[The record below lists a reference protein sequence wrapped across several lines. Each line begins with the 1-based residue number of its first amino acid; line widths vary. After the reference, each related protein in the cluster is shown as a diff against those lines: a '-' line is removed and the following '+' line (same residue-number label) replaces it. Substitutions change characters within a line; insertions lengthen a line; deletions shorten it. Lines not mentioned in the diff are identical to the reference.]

1 MGTRVSILGAG
12 NGGCA
17 TAAHLGLRGVA
28 CTLFDLPAFEGVLS
42 PIREAGALRV
52 SGVLGEATVPL
63 PLVTTDVRAAV
74 DGADV
79 LVLAVPA
86 FAQEPFARAIA
97 PFLADGQVLVL
108 TPGATGGALAFA
120 AALRA
125 AGAAAGV
132 VVAETL
138 SLPYACRKAAP
149 DHVHVA
155 GVKRNLPVAAF
166 PASETGHAM
175 AALGTVFPDMLVPA
189 AHVLETS
196 LNNPNA
202 MAHPVPVL
210 LNAGWIETTGG
221 DFRFYADGISPSV
234 ARAVDAL
241 DADRLAVVAALGLPR
256 VEAVEWDR
264 RLYGLTGATTY
275 ELNQLSWVHRD
286 IRAPD
291 ALRTRYLTED
301 VPFGLVPIASI
312 GRELGVR
319 TPVIDLFVDLACTL
333 LGEDLRAGAR
343 TAASLGLGGLGAR
356 EMLEF
361 VRTGERAATGP

>member
-1 MGTRVSILGAG
+1 VEVRVSVLGAG

-17 TAAHLGLRGVA
+17 TVAHLGLRGIRA
-28 CTLFDLPAFEGVLS
+28 TLFDLPAYASVLT
-42 PIREAGALRV
+42 PIEQAGALRLT
-52 SGVLGEATVPL
+52 GVLGDTTVPAPGL
-63 PLVTTDVRAAV
+63 TTDAATAVR
-74 DGADV
+74 GADV
-79 LVLAVPA
+79 VVVAVPA
-86 FAQEPFARAIA
+86 FAQEPFAREVA
-97 PFLADGQVLVL
+97 PFVAPGQVIAL
-108 TPGATGGALAFA
+108 TPGATGGALAFS

-125 AGAAAGV
+125 AGAADGV

-149 DHVHVA
+149 DHVHIA

-166 PASETGHAM
+166 PARETARAM
-175 AALGTVFPDMLVPA
+175 AALEAVFPEMLTPA

-210 LNAGWIETTGG
+210 LNAGWVETTHG

-234 ARAVDAL
+234 ARAIEAL
-241 DADRLAVVAALGLPR
+241 DADRLAVVNALGLPA
-256 VEAVEWDR
+256 VEAIEWDR
-264 RLYGLTGATTY
+264 RLYGLTGATVY

-312 GRELGVR
+312 GRELGVP
-319 TPVIDLFVDLACTL
+319 TPVIDLFIDLACML

-343 TAASLGLGGLGAR
+343 TANTLGLAGLDAR
-356 EMLEF
+356 GMLEY
-361 VRTGERAATGP
+361 VVGGS

>member
-1 MGTRVSILGAG
+1 MGARVSILGAG

-17 TAAHLGLRGVA
+17 TAAHLALRGVP
-28 CTLFDLPAFEGVLS
+28 CTLFDLPAFERGLA
-42 PIREAGALRV
+42 PIRAAGAIRLT
-52 SGVLGEATVPL
+52 GVLGDVTVPA
-63 PLVTTDVRAAV
+63 PLLTTDVQEAV
-74 DGADV
+74 DGAGV

-86 FAQEPFARAIA
+86 FAQEPFARELA
-97 PFLADGQVLVL
+97 PHLTAGQVVVL

-120 AALRA
+120 AVLRA
-125 AGAAAGV
+125 AGSAAGV

-138 SLPYACRKAAP
+138 SLPYACRKPAP

-166 PASETGHAM
+166 PARETERAM
-175 AALGTVFPDMLVPA
+175 AALETVFPNMLAPA

-202 MAHPVPVL
+202 MAHPVPLL

-234 ARAVDAL
+234 ARVMEAL
-241 DADRLAVVAALGLPR
+241 DADRLAVVEALGMPR
-256 VEAVEWDR
+256 VEAIEWDR
-264 RLYGLTGATTY
+264 RLYGLTGATIY

-291 ALRTRYLTED
+291 VLRTRYLTED
-301 VPFGLVPIASI
+301 VPYGLVPIASI

-319 TPVIDLFVDLACTL
+319 TPVVDLIVDLACTI
-333 LGEDLRAGAR
+333 LGEDLRASAR
-343 TAASLGLGGLGAR
+343 TAASLGLAGLDAGG
-356 EMLEF
+356 MLEL
-361 VRTGERAATGP
+361 VQDGPSGGGG